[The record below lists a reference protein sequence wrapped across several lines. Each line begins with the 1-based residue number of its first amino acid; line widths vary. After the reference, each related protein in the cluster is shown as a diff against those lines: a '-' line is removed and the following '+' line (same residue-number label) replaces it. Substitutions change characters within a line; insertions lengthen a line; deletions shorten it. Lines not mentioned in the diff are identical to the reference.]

1 MKSVRDLVTIMP
13 LGTPYFSYLE
23 AVTTGSH
30 PPQLDWETAYENWAV
45 GHGRTVVQSQ
55 LTEKTATA
63 LSAFDA
69 CPEQSTANTVY
80 TSLAVQN
87 LELGEFLKSRTP
99 SLKAE
104 LNLAHMTTRLLLDIA
119 TETPHRVVFVN
130 AVAWLVVLVRD
141 LDPALIQTAAFDDAL
156 TDEIWW
162 VYGPTA
168 SESTEA
174 LDPMVA
180 ALAKAGSYD
189 ARLWLCEHLDDGPNH
204 DVKSTALRFGF
215 SSVTPASAELYGEP
229 NEKFAPALIDFIQQT
244 ELHAQL
250 QANEID
256 DELCHAVIDILSE
269 GICVCIVD
277 GVELSFFRQHI
288 PIEEIF
294 RLSIHH
300 LQGRSL
306 TLDELFDC
314 AWIYHVVFEEIDRW
328 LREDVDA
335 RFDENDLVI
344 SRNAHRKLAQSIRD
358 LFAVAANKETLQTA
372 LDAGGVEGANAQIAL
387 DRINGTYSAN
397 TYYLN
402 R

>member
-1 MKSVRDLVTIMP
+1 MGDGSQFKMRDHNIAMFTHQLTKPVTQKKLNITETVSCAIRNSKLDSSRRLTRVLSRHSPQSREEETMKSVRDLVTIMP

-162 VYGPTA
+162 
-168 SESTEA
+168 
-174 LDPMVA
+174 
-180 ALAKAGSYD
+180 
-189 ARLWLCEHLDDGPNH
+189 
-204 DVKSTALRFGF
+204 
-215 SSVTPASAELYGEP
+215 
-229 NEKFAPALIDFIQQT
+229 
-244 ELHAQL
+244 
-250 QANEID
+250 
-256 DELCHAVIDILSE
+256 
-269 GICVCIVD
+269 
-277 GVELSFFRQHI
+277 
-288 PIEEIF
+288 
-294 RLSIHH
+294 
-300 LQGRSL
+300 
-306 TLDELFDC
+306 
-314 AWIYHVVFEEIDRW
+314 
-328 LREDVDA
+328 
-335 RFDENDLVI
+335 
-344 SRNAHRKLAQSIRD
+344 
-358 LFAVAANKETLQTA
+358 
-372 LDAGGVEGANAQIAL
+372 
-387 DRINGTYSAN
+387 
-397 TYYLN
+397 
-402 R
+402 